1 MKVTYPR
8 LWLKHWRVRQA
19 LVNYPLYDVPHKTRE
34 RDLPEAQVRENF
46 AYFMRV
52 RHKRLADFQSWLH
65 GNFRYDAS
73 LDAAGAEQLSRWI
86 DEYGGGVIDDEPGSM
101 SIFESYSPTWVDR
114 YAGYNTMIDLGIFM
128 GEFIILKRPKLFWEI
143 YQGHEIEPAT
153 FESAGYQRPIIGG
166 LPRGWKK
173 DVLTLGYGSIANSHE
188 ASKIGHNRIS
198 YGPTRIIPHLKSTLY
213 AARLPDGTDPLV
225 IGDSR
230 NEQL

>member
-143 YQGHEIEPAT
+143 YQGHEIEPAI
-153 FESAGYQRPIIGG
+153 SARSSGG
-166 LPRGWKK
+166 CRADGKRMFLLWVTVRSQTAMKPARSGITGSAT
-173 DVLTLGYGSIANSHE
+173 VQLGLFPTLNRHCMRHVYLTELILWS
-188 ASKIGHNRIS
+188 
-198 YGPTRIIPHLKSTLY
+198 
-213 AARLPDGTDPLV
+213 
-225 IGDSR
+225 
-230 NEQL
+230 